1 MAHEGFAATLI
12 ALGVIL
18 LLGYFFGPKNE
29 VRKVK
34 RMEGFVMLIPTGVI
48 LIIIALVVF
57 SGILDVPS

>member
-12 ALGVIL
+12 VLGVLL